1 MKTLVH
7 FLLLAGSVVS
17 AAELGFSGP
26 QEIEVTAEALSADDI
41 AIQSYRASY
50 SGTEGPWTVE
60 AGIGFIQY
68 RETYVPVLF
77 GTTEKLDEETL
88 QADLTFTRKF
98 NEQWSASLLVS
109 AYDGFSDYRSIWI
122 SEYYRQLFG
131 AFPDYHGPDPH
142 GQSIGAKARWDY
154 LPGTGRAELSFNF
167 GRDEIAPGWG
177 FNSAIGKPEP
187 GVESLS
193 TAGGGARVEQALNG
207 WLKTDAA
214 IALRHITDRKTRVS
228 LNHSWVAAAGPLA
241 FRLSGGYS
249 EEPPSFDSS
258 YVSALVEWTF
268 LPHWSAN
275 VGYRIY
281 QDSGEIA
288 SSGFDALAPPVRST
302 EIFGGL
308 AWDHGDFAV
317 SAGVGLL
324 ATDYDALS
332 EDNEFFG
339 NLYRDR
345 DWLTFRL
352 AASHRF

>member
-1 MKTLVH
+1 M
-7 FLLLAGSVVS
+7 
-17 AAELGFSGP
+17 
-26 QEIEVTAEALSADDI
+26 
-41 AIQSYRASY
+41 
-50 SGTEGPWTVE
+50 
-60 AGIGFIQY
+60 
-68 RETYVPVLF
+68 
-77 GTTEKLDEETL
+77 
-88 QADLTFTRKF
+88 
-98 NEQWSASLLVS
+98 
-109 AYDGFSDYRSIWI
+109 
-122 SEYYRQLFG
+122 
-131 AFPDYHGPDPH
+131 
-142 GQSIGAKARWDY
+142 
-154 LPGTGRAELSFNF
+154 
-167 GRDEIAPGWG
+167 
-177 FNSAIGKPEP
+177 
-187 GVESLS
+187 
-193 TAGGGARVEQALNG
+193 EQALNG